1 MSFNTTLCFLT
12 SSLIFGL
19 LLHFAFRSVFA
30 GLCLRRSPNC
40 RSFRDSGSGGEIKYE
55 WRMGSAARAL
65 QSGLSSVAET
75 IYRSLLEKVI
85 IYLQVNWPRLN

>member
-1 MSFNTTLCFLT
+1 MFFNQFTYFRLVASLCLSLCFC
-12 SSLIFGL
+12 
-19 LLHFAFRSVFA
+19 
-30 GLCLRRSPNC
+30 GLCLQYLPADR
-40 RSFRDSGSGGEIKYE
+40 FATMDLGGEIKYE
-55 WRMGSAARAL
+55 WHMGSAARAL